1 MKNALLAS
9 LAVLAVSTPPA
20 AIAQSVFDLPIGD
33 PARRESTLTPALD
46 VIVATADGA
55 ELTPAQIAERLEG
68 VRLLLI
74 GESHTSMDFH
84 RVQERVVRA
93 LQDSGRRVLIG
104 LEMFPVTEQAS
115 LDRWN
120 DGSWDE
126 DEFVMNSEWYRHW
139 GYNWLYYRDIFR
151 TARAGNSPMY
161 AVNAPRANVSAVR
174 RKGFDGLTEEERTGI
189 PPHVDTDSADHFTLF
204 KAYFDDEEEDESTH
218 TAGMTDEQWQAMF
231 AAQCTWDGAM
241 AWNAVHN
248 LEADPDPNSI
258 MVVMVG
264 SGHVAYGLGIARQ
277 AAAYF
282 DGDAATLIPVPME
295 DEDGEPIATVRGSY
309 ADFIWGV
316 PGEIA
321 PLYPSLGAS
330 LTETAEGLTVL
341 FADPESL
348 AGEAGITSGD
358 RILTFDGWEVGD
370 RLTFKRLMADLR
382 WGDTA
387 RLTIGR
393 GQETFEIAIPLRRQY
408 E

>member
-1 MKNALLAS
+1 MKNAVLAS
-9 LAVLAVSTPPA
+9 LVALTVSIPSA
-20 AIAQSVFDLPIGD
+20 AIAQGVFNLAIGD
-33 PARRESTLTPALD
+33 PARRESTLTPMLD
-46 VIVATADGA
+46 VIVATSDGA
-55 ELTPAQIAERLEG
+55 ELTPEQIAERLVG

-120 DGSWDE
+120 DGSWNA

-139 GYNWLYYRDIFR
+139 GYNWLYYRDIFE
-151 TARAGNSPMY
+151 TARTGGSPMY

-174 RKGFDGLTEEERTGI
+174 RKGFAGLTEEERTGI
-189 PPHVDTDSADHFTLF
+189 PPHVDTDSDDHFTLF
-204 KAYFDDEEEDESTH
+204 RAYFDDDEEDESAH

-241 AWNAVHN
+241 AWNAVRN
-248 LEADPDPNSI
+248 LEADDDPNSI

-277 AAAYF
+277 AEGYF
-282 DGDAATLIPVPME
+282 EGKIATLIPVPME
-295 DEDGEPIATVRGSY
+295 KEDGEPIETVRSSY

-316 PGEIA
+316 PGETA
-321 PLYPSLGAS
+321 PLYPSLGTS
-330 LTETAEGLTVL
+330 LSEKDGALSVL
-341 FADPESL
+341 FSDPESL
-348 AGEAGITSGD
+348 AGKAGITSGD
-358 RILTFDGWEVGD
+358 RIVAFDGQEVADKLTFN
-370 RLTFKRLMADLR
+370 RLMADLR
-382 WGDTA
+382 WGDTV
-387 RLTIGR
+387 RLTIRR
-393 GQETFEIAIPLRRQY
+393 GEETLEVPIPLRRD
-408 E
+408 

>member
-1 MKNALLAS
+1 MKNVVIAS
-9 LAVLAVSTPPA
+9 LVALAVTVPSTV
-20 AIAQSVFDLPIGD
+20 IAQSVFDLPIGD
-33 PARRESTLTPALD
+33 PARRESTLTPTLD
-46 VIVATADGA
+46 LIVATADGA
-55 ELTPAQIAERLEG
+55 EVTPAQIAERLEG

-84 RVQERVVRA
+84 RVQDRVVRA

-126 DEFVMNSEWYRHW
+126 DEFVANSEWYRHW
-139 GYNWLYYRDIFR
+139 GYNWLYYRDIFQ

-189 PPHVDTDSADHFTLF
+189 PPHVDTDSEDHFTLF
-204 KAYFDDEEEDESTH
+204 RSYFDDEEEDESTH

-241 AWNAVHN
+241 AWNAVKN
-248 LEADPDPNSI
+248 LEADDDPNSI

-277 AAAYF
+277 AEGYF
-282 DGDAATLIPVPME
+282 EGKVATLIPVPME
-295 DEDGEPIATVRGSY
+295 EEDGEPIEAVRGSY

-316 PGEIA
+316 PGEAA
-321 PLYPSLGAS
+321 PLYPSLGTS
-330 LTETAEGLTVL
+330 LTEKDGGLSVL
-341 FADPESL
+341 FSDPESL
-348 AGEAGITSGD
+348 AGKAGITSGD
-358 RILTFDGWEVGD
+358 RVTALDGRGLPDKLTFN
-370 RLTFKRLMADLR
+370 RLMADLR

-387 RLTIGR
+387 RLTIQR
-393 GQETFEIAIPLRRQY
+393 GDETLEISIPLRR

>member
-1 MKNALLAS
+1 MKNVVIVS
-9 LAVLAVSTPPA
+9 LVAIAVSIPST
-20 AIAQSVFDLPIGD
+20 AIAQGVFDLPIGD
-33 PARRESTLTPALD
+33 PARRESTLTPTLD
-46 VIVATADGA
+46 VIVATSDGA
-55 ELTPAQIAERLEG
+55 ELTPAQIVERLQG

-84 RVQERVVRA
+84 RVQDRVVRA

-120 DGSWDE
+120 DGSWSE

-139 GYNWLYYRDIFR
+139 GYNWLYYRDIFQ

-189 PPHVDTDSADHFTLF
+189 PPHVDTDNEDHFTLF
-204 KAYFDDEEEDESTH
+204 RAYFDDEEEDESTH

-241 AWNAVHN
+241 AWNAVQA
-248 LEADPDPNSI
+248 LEADDDPNSI
-258 MVVMVG
+258 MVVIVG

-277 AAAYF
+277 AKAYF
-282 DGDAATLIPVPME
+282 EGKVATLIPVPME
-295 DEDGEPIATVRGSY
+295 EEDGEPIETVRGSY

-316 PGEIA
+316 PGETA
-321 PLYPSLGAS
+321 PLYPSLGTS
-330 LTETAEGLTVL
+330 LTEKDGGLSVL
-341 FADPESL
+341 FSDPESL
-348 AGEAGITSGD
+348 AGKAGITSGD
-358 RILTFDGWEVGD
+358 RIVAFDGWEVAD
-370 RLTFKRLMADLR
+370 KLTFNRLIADRR
-382 WGDTA
+382 WGDTV
-387 RLTIGR
+387 RLTIQR
-393 GQETFEIAIPLRRQY
+393 GDETLEVPIPLRR